1 MITKVVIRNFKR
13 FQQQVFDD
21 LGQLHLLVGQNNSG
35 KSTLLH
41 ALAIWNYCIEEF
53 RASDRKGETA
63 MEISLANF
71 TPLPL
76 PDFKQLW
83 HNTTERKYVDTGE
96 VDAKTGK
103 PTKKQEFIYIE
114 IEVTW
119 TTPVGAEHTFAV
131 KLRRETRSSMYAQP
145 VGGWEPFRK
154 LDANG
159 DTQKTVFPKIVYVP
173 PASNIAAVEKWTDEP
188 NIRAAVGEGRPGSV
202 VRNMLLRAHQAENS
216 GVGNESSKP
225 RWHQKPFTSLKTH
238 IRDWFGIAVNEP
250 IYKEGRS
257 RFITSTYDEGLEWV
271 NVGSG
276 TLQSLIVLSFLYGFE
291 PDVFLLD
298 EPDAHLHVNL
308 QRTMLEFLKQQTAT
322 QMLIAT
328 HAEEFIKRVDAT
340 QISYLTPY
348 GVRKVP
354 QREDAL
360 LALSEIS
367 NLDLL
372 NLVARKVIVYVE
384 GETDEELI
392 RGWTEVAAQTSDFAG
407 LREVMDRIV
416 FWPLKGGGRDDMM
429 QKANR
434 HFRASQFLGE
444 EAKRVLLLDRND
456 GKWEGLEGQVPGL
469 HVWRTRQHIEGYL
482 ILPKAWKRA
491 ARAAARER
499 FPLAEGRTDAAV
511 DDFFHEQGFAENIDW
526 LSTSLPVLQ
535 SANAKELLFDA
546 RRTRSQGYDSLT
558 ARLYDMG
565 VALNRRDIALCM
577 KPDELHAD
585 VKAALRLILAAGR
598 EAGA

>member
-1 MITKVVIRNFKR
+1 M
-13 FQQQVFDD
+13 
-21 LGQLHLLVGQNNSG
+21 
-35 KSTLLH
+35 
-41 ALAIWNYCIEEF
+41 
-53 RASDRKGETA
+53 
-63 MEISLANF
+63 
-71 TPLPL
+71 
-76 PDFKQLW
+76 
-83 HNTTERKYVDTGE
+83 DTGG
-96 VDAKTGK
+96 VDSQTGK
-103 PTKKQEFIYIE
+103 PKKKQEFICVE
-114 IEVTW
+114 IEVSW
-119 TTPVGAEHTFAV
+119 TTPAKAEHTFAV
-131 KLRRETRSSMYAQP
+131 KLRCETRLSMYAAP
-145 VGGWEPFRK
+145 EGGWANFRK
-154 LDANG
+154 LDVNG
-159 DTQKTVFPKIVYVP
+159 DTQKTAFPKIVYVP
-173 PASNIAAVEKWTDEP
+173 PASNIAAVEKWTDEL

-202 VRNMLLRAHQAENS
+202 VRNMLLRAYQAENS

-225 RWHQKPFTSLKTH
+225 RRYHTPFTTLKTH

-257 RFITSTYDEGLEWV
+257 RFITSTYDDGLEWV

-291 PDVFLLD
+291 PDVLLLD

-308 QRTMLEFLKQQTAT
+308 QRTMLEFLKQQTGT

-340 QISYLTPY
+340 QISFLTPY
-348 GVRKVP
+348 EVHKVP

-372 NLVARKVIVYVE
+372 NLVARKLIVYVE

-392 RGWTEVAAQTSDFAG
+392 RGWAEVAAKTPDFAG
-407 LREVMDRIV
+407 LREVMDRIA

-434 HFRASQFLGE
+434 HFRASQFLSE

-456 GKWEGLEGQVPGL
+456 GKWDVLEGQVPGL

-482 ILPKAWKRA
+482 LLPEAWKRA
-491 ARAAARER
+491 AGAAAQER
-499 FPLAEGRTDAAV
+499 FPLAEGRTDAVV
-511 DDFFHEQGFAENIDW
+511 DAFFREQGFAENIDW
-526 LSTSLPVLQ
+526 SSASLPVLQ

-558 ARLYDMG
+558 ARLYELG

-577 KPDELHAD
+577 RPNELHAE
-585 VKAALRLILAAGR
+585 VKAALHLILDAGR
-598 EAGA
+598 KAGA